1 MRPLIAA
8 LPLALGLALANPAFA
23 QAAAEPKVNMV
34 IVYGN
39 DKCPESTADEIVV
52 CPRMDEGERYRIP
65 PSLRTSSAPTNV
77 AWSQRVRSIET
88 IGRSGTMSCSPTG
101 AGGWTGCTGKLLAD
115 ARGEKSEDPGIRASQ
130 LIAEERA
137 KRLVNLDADA
147 ASDQS
152 RVEEIEKQMENKRKA
167 EEAAAEK
174 GAPPPK

>member
-8 LPLALGLALANPAFA
+8 LPLALGLAVASSALA
-23 QAAAEPKVNMV
+23 QEAAEPKVNMV

-88 IGRSGTMSCSPTG
+88 VGRSGTMSCSPTG

-115 ARGEKSEDPGIRASQ
+115 ARGEKSEDPGIRAGQ
-130 LIAEERA
+130 LVAEERA

-152 RVEEIEKQMENKRKA
+152 RVEEIEKQMEDKRKA